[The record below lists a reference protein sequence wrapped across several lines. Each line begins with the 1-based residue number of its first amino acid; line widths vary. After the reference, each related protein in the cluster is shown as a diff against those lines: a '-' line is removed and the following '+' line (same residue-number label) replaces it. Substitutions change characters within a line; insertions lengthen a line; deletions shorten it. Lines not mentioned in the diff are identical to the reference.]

1 MAVSEKFSSVV
12 DNTNHS
18 LRVTVTGT
26 GTTQS
31 VTAAPATSGGL
42 SIYRNID
49 LDETGVSVKASAG
62 QVYGYHFINAHA
74 TDARFVKF
82 YNKATAAAVGTDVP
96 VLTIRVPA
104 VGSVSF
110 STDQGLAFATGI
122 SVGATTAVADA
133 DTGAP
138 ATNDVVVGVF
148 YK

>member
-1 MAVSEKFSSVV
+1 MTARAKWDDLV
-12 DNTNHS
+12 DQANSS
-18 LRVTVTGT
+18 LRVTGPGT
-26 GTTQS
+26 NGASTTS
-31 VTAAPATSGGL
+31 MVPTTTGGL
-42 SIYRNID
+42 TIYRNID
-49 LDETGVSVKASAG
+49 LDETGISVKASAG
-62 QVYGYHFINAHA
+62 QVYGYHFINSHA

-138 ATNDVVVGVF
+138 SANDVVVGIF